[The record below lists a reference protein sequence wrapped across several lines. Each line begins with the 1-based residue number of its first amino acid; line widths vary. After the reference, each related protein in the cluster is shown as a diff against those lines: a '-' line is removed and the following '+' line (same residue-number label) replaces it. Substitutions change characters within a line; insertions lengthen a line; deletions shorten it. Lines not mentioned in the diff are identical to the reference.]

1 MTQPNRVL
9 FRLAAGLSAALALQA
24 AHAADDPC
32 FQKAQSQAALNQC
45 ASAAYQR
52 ADADLNR
59 LYRLMTARL
68 STDDAARKRLVDA
81 QRKWLQFRD
90 AECAFQTI
98 RTVGGSVQPMNVSSC
113 LTDLTRE
120 RVTDLHRELKEELDL
135 TVEPDAL
142 DPFAFAS
149 HAYPDF
155 HLLMPLYVAT
165 RFGGVMKLDP
175 NSAQAAKWV
184 QPQELRAHEMPPAD
198 VVLVN
203 RLIERNAA

>member
-1 MTQPNRVL
+1 MQTSDSAPSSRRLLLVAAAALLDSSGRVL
-9 FRLAAGLSAALALQA
+9 ITQRPAHKQLGGLWEFPGGKVELGEAPEQAL
-24 AHAADDPC
+24 
-32 FQKAQSQAALNQC
+32 
-45 ASAAYQR
+45 
-52 ADADLNR
+52 
-59 LYRLMTARL
+59 
-68 STDDAARKRLVDA
+68 V
-81 QRKWLQFRD
+81 
-90 AECAFQTI
+90 
-98 RTVGGSVQPMNVSSC
+98 
-113 LTDLTRE
+113 
-120 RVTDLHRELKEELDL
+120 RELKEELDL

-165 RFGGVMKLDP
+165 KFGGVMKLDP

-184 QPQELRAHEMPPAD
+184 QPQELHAHEMPPAD

>member
-1 MTQPNRVL
+1 MQTSDSAPSSRRLLLVAAAALIDSSGRVL
-9 FRLAAGLSAALALQA
+9 ITQRPAHKQLGGLWEFPGGKVELGEAPEQAL
-24 AHAADDPC
+24 
-32 FQKAQSQAALNQC
+32 
-45 ASAAYQR
+45 
-52 ADADLNR
+52 
-59 LYRLMTARL
+59 
-68 STDDAARKRLVDA
+68 V
-81 QRKWLQFRD
+81 
-90 AECAFQTI
+90 
-98 RTVGGSVQPMNVSSC
+98 
-113 LTDLTRE
+113 
-120 RVTDLHRELKEELDL
+120 RELKEELDL

-165 RFGGVMKLDP
+165 KFGGVMKLDP

-203 RLIERNAA
+203 RLIERTAA

>member
-1 MTQPNRVL
+1 MQTSDSAPSSRRLLLVAAAALFDSSGRVL
-9 FRLAAGLSAALALQA
+9 ITQRPAHKQLGGLWEFPGGKVELGEAPEQAL
-24 AHAADDPC
+24 
-32 FQKAQSQAALNQC
+32 
-45 ASAAYQR
+45 
-52 ADADLNR
+52 
-59 LYRLMTARL
+59 
-68 STDDAARKRLVDA
+68 V
-81 QRKWLQFRD
+81 
-90 AECAFQTI
+90 
-98 RTVGGSVQPMNVSSC
+98 
-113 LTDLTRE
+113 
-120 RVTDLHRELKEELDL
+120 RELKEELDL

-165 RFGGVMKLDP
+165 KFGGVMKLDP

-203 RLIERNAA
+203 RLIERTAA